1 MLKVR
6 TLMVATGII
15 VSFVGFAGTI
25 VLLSEW
31 KIITFELAMLMLVA
45 LLGLYIGFGF
55 LIAVYRLIS
64 RLD

>member
-6 TLMVATGII
+6 TLMVAAGII
-15 VSFVGFAGTI
+15 VSFIGFAGTI

-31 KIITFELAMLMLVA
+31 KIISFELAVLMLVA

-55 LIAVYRLIS
+55 LIVVYRLIS